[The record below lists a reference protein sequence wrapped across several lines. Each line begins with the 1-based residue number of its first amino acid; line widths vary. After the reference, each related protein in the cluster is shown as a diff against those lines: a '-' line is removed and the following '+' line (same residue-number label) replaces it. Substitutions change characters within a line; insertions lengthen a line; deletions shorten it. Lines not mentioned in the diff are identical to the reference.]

1 MIKTAEAFDKNW
13 KKYED
18 WFEEHRETYCAELE
32 ALGRALPAGFSLEIG
47 VGSGRFAFHLGVKTG
62 IDPSKNVLRLAKKR
76 GVEVIQ
82 GVGESLPF
90 KDCAFDYILIVVTL
104 CFVENPEKVLVEA
117 VRVLKSGGRLIVG
130 EINRESLLGRL
141 YEAKRQKSEFY
152 SAATFYSSN
161 EIIEM
166 LDKVGIRY
174 LESYQTLL
182 HSPTLPEMRE
192 KPKKGFDEG
201 GFVVIV
207 GGKINQSSRM

>member
-1 MIKTAEAFDKNW
+1 MIKTAEVFDKNW
-13 KKYED
+13 EKYEN
-18 WFEEHRETYCAELE
+18 WFEEHGETYSAELE
-32 ALGRALPAGFSLEIG
+32 ALRRALPAGFSLEIG
-47 VGSGRFAFHLGVKTG
+47 VGSGRFAFPLGVKTG
-62 IDPSKNVLRLAKKR
+62 IDPSKNMLMIAKKR
-76 GVEVIQ
+76 GIEVIQ

-90 KDCAFDYILIVVTL
+90 KDSAFDYILIVVTL

-117 VRVLKSGGRLIVG
+117 VRVLKRGGRLIVG
-130 EINRESLLGRL
+130 EINKDSELGRL
-141 YEAKRQKSEFY
+141 YEAKRKKSEFY
-152 SAATFYSSN
+152 KLANFYSSD

-192 KPKKGFDEG
+192 KPKKGFDDG

-207 GGKINQSSRM
+207 GEKINQSSRM